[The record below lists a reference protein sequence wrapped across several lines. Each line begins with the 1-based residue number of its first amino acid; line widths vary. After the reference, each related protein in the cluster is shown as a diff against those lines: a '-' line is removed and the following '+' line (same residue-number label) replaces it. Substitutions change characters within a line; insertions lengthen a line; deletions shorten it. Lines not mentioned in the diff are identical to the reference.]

1 MSIDGLTVYAVH
13 DFDKSGFSS
22 LGTLTRDTRR
32 YEWATTP
39 NIIDLGLRLADV
51 QKWDLDSEDVSYG
64 KSDPRWNLL
73 ENGATEEEVEFLCK
87 ETYGGY
93 AGRRVELNAFT
104 SPQFIAWLDE
114 KLIEHGARK
123 VIPDEAA
130 LAKAYRRLAAIR
142 RYQQIINDGQKEV
155 TEYAKSLTV
164 PTELASQ
171 LTKLLAENPSL
182 PWDEALE
189 RVGS

>member
-1 MSIDGLTVYAVH
+1 
-13 DFDKSGFSS
+13 
-22 LGTLTRDTRR
+22 
-32 YEWATTP
+32 
-39 NIIDLGLRLADV
+39 
-51 QKWDLDSEDVSYG
+51 
-64 KSDPRWNLL
+64 
-73 ENGATEEEVEFLCK
+73 
-87 ETYGGY
+87 
-93 AGRRVELNAFT
+93 
-104 SPQFIAWLDE
+104 
-114 KLIEHGARK
+114 